1 MATRAAESEMKLEN
15 LSGSQKAAVLIITLG
30 PERSADL
37 FQYFSDEEI
46 EAITLQIA
54 NMRKVSPE
62 LKQSV
67 LEDFYN
73 MALAKDFV
81 SKGGLEYAREIL
93 ANALGEAK
101 ANMLIN
107 RLSSIIEVVP
117 FDFLRKTDPA
127 QLLNFIQNEHP
138 QTIALVVAYMDSIQ
152 AGQVLGG
159 LPQELQVDVS
169 RRLAQMERTSPEVI
183 HEVEKVLEKKLAAVM
198 SHDYAKAGGVK
209 SLVEIL
215 NRVDRSTEK
224 QILERLEEEDPELA
238 DEVRKLMFVF
248 EDIVLL
254 GDRDIQRVVKETDK
268 NDLSLSLK
276 GSTAEVQEIVFRNM
290 SKRAAADLKDD
301 MDFMGPVRVKDVEEA
316 QSRIVGVIRRL
327 EDAGEI
333 VVSRGGTDEIIG

>member
-1 MATRAAESEMKLEN
+1 MARAADHEMKLEN
-15 LSGSQKAAVLIITLG
+15 LNGSQKAAVLIITLG
-30 PERSADL
+30 PERSAEL
-37 FQYFSDEEI
+37 FQFFSDDEI
-46 EAITLQIA
+46 ENITLQIA

-93 ANALGEAK
+93 AHAVGEAK

-138 QTIALVVAYMDSIQ
+138 QTIALIIAYMDPAQ
-152 AGQVLGG
+152 AGMVLGG
-159 LPQELQVDVS
+159 LPQEIQVDVS
-169 RRLAQMERTSPEVI
+169 KRLAMMERTSPEVI

-209 SLVEIL
+209 SLVAIL
-215 NRVDRSTEK
+215 NGVDRSTEK
-224 QILERLEEEDPELA
+224 QILERLEEEDPDLA
-238 DEVRKLMFVF
+238 NDVRKLMFVF
-248 EDIVLL
+248 EDVVLL
-254 GDRDIQRVVKETDK
+254 SDRDIQRVIREVDK
-268 NDLSLSLK
+268 SDLGLALK
-276 GSTAEVQEIVFRNM
+276 GSTSDVQEVVLRNM
-290 SKRAAADLKDD
+290 AKRAALDLRED
-301 MDFMGPVRVKDVEEA
+301 MDYMGPVRVKDVEEA
-316 QSRIVGVIRRL
+316 QSRVVGIIRRL
-327 EDAGEI
+327 EDDGEI